1 MYPKELFLRQDH
13 RCFGEGTPIQ
23 ALPAAVTVRLVFLFE
38 SSPTLGAD
46 WETSQAVKEVKV
58 ADLHHRNGLAEGHL
72 PPNCRGHQQ
81 VIGHQIKP
89 NAEFFQC
96 RDRWGGFASGNIAKI
111 SGTEVTLLG
120 GGFITELAGI
130 TQSEDGGG

>member
-23 ALPAAVTVRLVFLFE
+23 ALPAAVAVRLVFPFE
-38 SSPTLGAD
+38 SSPALGAD